1 VARVDFHSQVG
12 DKLTYTCR
20 LVRKIFSLASAS
32 EPIKKIVIVGSV
44 VDIDQ
49 LNQRLWGFSSEDF
62 LPHCLIDEESAEF
75 TPILLATT
83 YDEDQFQNI
92 PHQDVFIHL
101 GQDFLEGIEQITN
114 RFDRVIEV
122 VSLEEN
128 EVAAGRQRYKQYRS
142 MGVELFNH
150 DQKGAK

>member
-1 VARVDFHSQVG
+1 MARVDFHSQVG